1 MYLRRVV
8 LTTGL
13 ALVSILV
20 VPATAEAAS
29 SDASAFGQHVRTCAQ
44 TMGFSG
50 THNPG
55 MHQGAA
61 GWNGMT
67 CG

>member
-1 MYLRRVV
+1 MRIRR
-8 LTTGL
+8 
-13 ALVSILV
+13 ALVTTAMTVASVLV
-20 VPATAEAAS
+20 VPSTADAAAYS
-29 SDASAFGQHVRTCAQ
+29 ASFGQHVRACAQ